1 MLMPYS
7 NRVVQQHVWDAR
19 QAAVQKQDLSCTYLA
34 HHELEGAS
42 IIVIGNI
49 IIVIVIILLLLVIS
63 QQHVFSSGGVAGD
76 DEDVAVRQQEAQG
89 EAHVHLLRPG
99 PP

>member
-7 NRVVQQHVWDAR
+7 SRVVQQHVWDAR

-49 IIVIVIILLLLVIS
+49 VIVIILLLLVIS
-63 QQHVFSSGGVAGD
+63 QQHVF
-76 DEDVAVRQQEAQG
+76 
-89 EAHVHLLRPG
+89 
-99 PP
+99 